1 MDDMLATAFRE
12 AGGELRT
19 GSRWQREKVG
29 EGVVDA
35 SGRRVQ
41 PAKSGFQ
48 WLGLKAHAKNV
59 SLGADLEIHGS
70 RNQYVGVSR
79 LPAGKVNVC
88 GLFRRRASE
97 RGPLHWQEV
106 LRGTPGSP
114 LRNRLEKAVFDE
126 DSFCSVAGFSLEPHR
141 ALSKTE
147 CSLGDALTM
156 IPPVTGN
163 GMSMALESAALA
175 IEPLTAYSLGEL
187 CWDAAKRQIAA
198 ACDTAFARRLRWAR
212 WLQQL
217 MFLLPLSGHAGKTLL
232 RWEWFWN
239 FTFKRTR

>member
-1 MDDMLATAFRE
+1 MDDLLARMFRE
-12 AGGELRT
+12 RGGELRA
-19 GSRWQREKVG
+19 GARWHREKVG
-29 EGVVDA
+29 EGIVDA

-48 WLGLKAHAKNV
+48 WLGLKAHAENV
-59 SLGADLEIHGS
+59 SLDADLEMHGS
-70 RNQYVGVSR
+70 QNQYVGVSR
-79 LPAGKVNVC
+79 LPGGKVNVC
-88 GLFRRRASE
+88 GLFRRRAEE
-97 RGPLHWQEV
+97 RSPIHWQEV
-106 LRGTPGSP
+106 LRGASGSP

-126 DSFCSVAGFSLEPHR
+126 DSFCSVAGFSLEPRR
-141 ALSKTE
+141 ASATTG

-175 IEPLTAYSLGEL
+175 IEPLTAYSRGEL
-187 CWDAAKRQIAA
+187 RWDAAKAVIAE
-198 ACDTAFARRLRWAR
+198 ACDTTFARRLRWAR

-217 MFLLPLSGHAGKTLL
+217 MFLLPLSGHAGNTLL

-239 FTFKRTR
+239 FMFKRTR